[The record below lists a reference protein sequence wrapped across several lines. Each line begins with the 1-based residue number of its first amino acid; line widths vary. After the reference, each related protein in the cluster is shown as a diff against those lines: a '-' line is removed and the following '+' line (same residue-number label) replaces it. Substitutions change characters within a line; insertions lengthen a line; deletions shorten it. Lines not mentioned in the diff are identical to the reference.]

1 MTRPRCCSPTCGL
14 LVVEHRTCRL
24 SKRAR
29 FVSRQGAVPAWSSF
43 KHLRFATP
51 ARAVLHDL
59 QPSMLS
65 RCLGPGRDCACLSSV
80 LTDQTHTMLAEV
92 GVHQ

>member
-1 MTRPRCCSPTCGL
+1 VTRPSSSDAARLT
-14 LVVEHRTCRL
+14 VVEQPPGRL
-24 SKRAR
+24 GKRAPW
-29 FVSRQGAVPAWSSF
+29 FGQSHALSQWCGF